1 MYISNVNTD
10 GSENK
15 CHDASQIHFQ
25 IIQNLAQVTSYSSF
39 SVFSFAIKFYYFEIP
54 QKNLYPCD

>member
-10 GSENK
+10 G
-15 CHDASQIHFQ
+15 HDASQIHFQ

-39 SVFSFAIKFYYFEIP
+39 SLFSFAIKFYYFEIP
-54 QKNLYPCD
+54 PKNLYPCD